1 MLGTYWLISE
11 SCLFGPKGMTFGS
24 RELIHALQYRR
35 LPFVILTNHT
45 SHLRTEMADAY
56 DKAGLHGVQSSMFY
70 TSAMAGADAILK
82 AYPKKRIAGYIGGRG
97 LQETLQEGG
106 FAVNLDRADWL
117 FIGTDRHASYED
129 YCYGLRLMK
138 GGAQL
143 VSTDPRKIEYLKNGP
158 VPGSGS
164 IVKML
169 EYAGS
174 QEALECGM
182 PAPLI
187 ARQAMR
193 YLEADPA
200 DTIFVGAHLKTEI
213 QCGINAGLKTVL
225 TTSSLEES
233 EEELLNEI
241 RPDYVIDT
249 LEGLLR

>member
-11 SCLFGPKGMTFGS
+11 SCLFSKKGITYGS
-24 RELIHALQYRR
+24 RELIQALQYRK
-35 LPFVILTNHT
+35 LPFAILTNHS
-45 SHLRTEMADAY
+45 SHLRTEMAAAY
-56 DKAGLHGVQSSMFY
+56 DKAGLHGIRSSMFY
-70 TSAMAGADAILK
+70 TSAMAGTDAILK

-117 FIGTDRHASYED
+117 FIGTDRHASYDD
-129 YCYGLRLMK
+129 YSYGLRLMK
-138 GGAQL
+138 SGAQL
-143 VSTDPRKIEYLKNGP
+143 VSTDPRKLEILKNGP

-182 PAPLI
+182 PSPLI
-187 ARQAMR
+187 ATQAMH
-193 YLEADPA
+193 YLKADPN
-200 DTIFVGAHLKTEI
+200 DTIFVGAHLKSEI
-213 QCGINAGLKTVL
+213 QCGISAGLKTVL
-225 TTSSLEES
+225 TASSLEDT
-233 EEELLNEI
+233 EEELLKEI
-241 RPDYVIDT
+241 RPDYMIDT